1 MLTKSVDV
9 SHEEGLIK
17 ELLALL
23 ASGAEI
29 VLTEGETPVAR
40 LVPFEP
46 RTPGLHAG
54 AAWVSEDFD
63 QPLKDEFWSA
73 SGG

>member
-1 MLTKSVDV
+1 MLTKRVDV
-9 SHEEGLIK
+9 GEVDGLLK

-23 ASGAEI
+23 STGTEV
-29 VLTEGETPVAR
+29 VLTEGDTPVAR

-54 AAWVSEDFD
+54 TAWVSEDFD
-63 QPLKDEFWSA
+63 QPLEDEFWSA
-73 SGG
+73 PGA